1 MLNPVKNLMRDNDL
15 EGSVSVISDEITITG
30 TVTSSGNL
38 IINGNV
44 DGEINCESLEI
55 GPSGVVTGTV
65 KAGQCLLAGKLEGK
79 LSARTVNIAST
90 GDLNGRLS
98 YGKLEIETGANIALK
113 LRKTKQLSDTSV
125 ENSVS
130 NEEQ

>member
-79 LSARTVNIAST
+79 LSARTVSIAST

>member
-44 DGEINCESLEI
+44 EGEINCESLEI
-55 GPSGVVTGTV
+55 GQSGVVTGTV

-79 LSARTVNIAST
+79 LSARTVNITST

-98 YGKLEIETGANIALK
+98 YGKLEIETGATIALK
-113 LRKTKQLSDTSV
+113 LRKTKQLSDISD
-125 ENSVS
+125 ENSDG

>member
-1 MLNPVKNLMRDNDL
+1 MTEEKETVNKENLDKLDDIF
-15 EGSVSVISDEITITG
+15 EECKKEDESVFQ
-30 TVTSSGNL
+30 NL

-65 KAGQCLLAGKLEGK
+65 KAGQCFLAGKLEGK

-113 LRKTKQLSDTSV
+113 LRKTKQLSDASV
-125 ENSVS
+125 ENSDG

>member
-15 EGSVSVISDEITITG
+15 ERSVSVISDEITITG

-65 KAGQCLLAGKLEGK
+65 KAGQCFLAGKLEGK

-113 LRKTKQLSDTSV
+113 LRKTKQLSDASV
-125 ENSVS
+125 ENSGDD
-130 NEEQ
+130 EEQ

>member
-30 TVTSSGNL
+30 SVTSSGNL

-113 LRKTKQLSDTSV
+113 LRKTKQLSEISV
-125 ENSVS
+125 ENSIG

>member
-65 KAGQCLLAGKLEGK
+65 KAGQCFLAGKLEGK

-98 YGKLEIETGANIALK
+98 YGKLEVETGANIALK
-113 LRKTKQLSDTSV
+113 LRKTKQLSDASD
-125 ENSVS
+125 ENSDG

>member
-1 MLNPVKNLMRDNDL
+1 MLNPVKNLMKDNEL

-55 GPSGVVTGTV
+55 GPSGVVTWM
-65 KAGQCLLAGKLEGK
+65 AGWAMENWKLK
-79 LSARTVNIAST
+79 VAPILHWN
-90 GDLNGRLS
+90 
-98 YGKLEIETGANIALK
+98 
-113 LRKTKQLSDTSV
+113 
-125 ENSVS
+125 
-130 NEEQ
+130 

>member
-65 KAGQCLLAGKLEGK
+65 KAGQCFLAGKLEGK

-113 LRKTKQLSDTSV
+113 LRKTKQLSDISV
-125 ENSVS
+125 ENSVG

>member
-113 LRKTKQLSDTSV
+113 LRKTKQLSDVSV
-125 ENSVS
+125 ENSDS

>member
-30 TVTSSGNL
+30 SVTSSGNL

-65 KAGQCLLAGKLEGK
+65 KAGQCFLAGKLEGK

-113 LRKTKQLSDTSV
+113 LRKTKQLSDASD
-125 ENSVS
+125 ENSDG

>member
-1 MLNPVKNLMRDNDL
+1 MLNPVKNLMKDNEL

-65 KAGQCLLAGKLEGK
+65 KAGP
-79 LSARTVNIAST
+79 V
-90 GDLNGRLS
+90 S
-98 YGKLEIETGANIALK
+98 YTHLTLP
-113 LRKTKQLSDTSV
+113 TS
-125 ENSVS
+125 NSV
-130 NEEQ
+130 

>member
-113 LRKTKQLSDTSV
+113 LRKTKQLSDTYV

>member
-30 TVTSSGNL
+30 SVTSSGNL

-98 YGKLEIETGANIALK
+98 YGKLEIENGANIELK

-125 ENSVS
+125 ENSEG

>member
-65 KAGQCLLAGKLEGK
+65 KAGQCFLAGKLEGK

>member
-15 EGSVSVISDEITITG
+15 EGSVSVKSDEITITG
-30 TVTSSGNL
+30 SVTSSGNL

-65 KAGQCLLAGKLEGK
+65 KAGQCFLAGKLEGK

-98 YGKLEIETGANIALK
+98 YGKLEIETGANIALR
-113 LRKTKQLSDTSV
+113 LRKTKQLSDASV
-125 ENSVS
+125 ENSDG

>member
-1 MLNPVKNLMRDNDL
+1 MLNPVKNLMKDNEL

-65 KAGQCLLAGKLEGK
+65 KAGPVSYTHLRAHETSC
-79 LSARTVNIAST
+79 
-90 GDLNGRLS
+90 DL
-98 YGKLEIETGANIALK
+98 
-113 LRKTKQLSDTSV
+113 V
-125 ENSVS
+125 
-130 NEEQ
+130 

>member
-1 MLNPVKNLMRDNDL
+1 MLNPVKNLMKDNEL

-55 GPSGVVTGTV
+55 
-65 KAGQCLLAGKLEGK
+65 CLL
-79 LSARTVNIAST
+79 
-90 GDLNGRLS
+90 
-98 YGKLEIETGANIALK
+98 Y
-113 LRKTKQLSDTSV
+113 TSP
-125 ENSVS
+125 SPRD
-130 NEEQ
+130 

>member
-1 MLNPVKNLMRDNDL
+1 MKDNEL

-55 GPSGVVTGTV
+55 GPSGVVTGIV
-65 KAGQCLLAGKLEGK
+65 KAGQCNLAGKLEGK
-79 LSARTVNIAST
+79 LSARTVNILST

-113 LRKTKQLSDTSV
+113 LRKTKQLSDLPN
-125 ENSVS
+125 ENQDIS
-130 NEEQ
+130 EEI

>member
-98 YGKLEIETGANIALK
+98 YGKLEIETGANIELK

-125 ENSVS
+125 ENSEG

>member
-15 EGSVSVISDEITITG
+15 ERSVSVISDEITITG

-44 DGEINCESLEI
+44 DGEFNCESLEI

-65 KAGQCLLAGKLEGK
+65 KAGQCFLAGKLEGK

-113 LRKTKQLSDTSV
+113 LRKTKQLSDASV
-125 ENSVS
+125 ENSGGD
-130 NEEQ
+130 EEQ

>member
-44 DGEINCESLEI
+44 DGKINCESLEI

-65 KAGQCLLAGKLEGK
+65 KAGQCFLAGKLEGK

-113 LRKTKQLSDTSV
+113 LRKTKQLSDASD
-125 ENSVS
+125 ENSDG

>member
-113 LRKTKQLSDTSV
+113 LRKTKQLSDISV
-125 ENSVS
+125 ENSVG

>member
-1 MLNPVKNLMRDNDL
+1 MKDNEL
-15 EGSVSVISDEITITG
+15 ESSVSVISHEITITG
-30 TVTSSGNL
+30 SVTSSGNL

-65 KAGQCLLAGKLEGK
+65 KAGQCSLAGKLEGK
-79 LSARTVNIAST
+79 LSARTVNILST

-113 LRKTKQLSDTSV
+113 LRKTKQLSDIPNESQDTS
-125 ENSVS
+125 
-130 NEEQ
+130 EEI

>member
-15 EGSVSVISDEITITG
+15 ERSVSVISDEITITG

-65 KAGQCLLAGKLEGK
+65 KAGQCFLAGKLEGK

-113 LRKTKQLSDTSV
+113 LRKTKQLSDISV
-125 ENSVS
+125 ENSDG

>member
-38 IINGNV
+38 IVNGNV

-98 YGKLEIETGANIALK
+98 YGKLEIETGANIELK

-125 ENSVS
+125 ENSEG

>member
-1 MLNPVKNLMRDNDL
+1 MLNPVKNLMKDNEL
-15 EGSVSVISDEITITG
+15 QGSVSVISDEITITG

-38 IINGNV
+38 IVNGNV

-65 KAGQCLLAGKLEGK
+65 KAGQCSLAGKFEGK
-79 LSARTVNIAST
+79 LSARTVNILST

-113 LRKTKQLSDTSV
+113 LRKTKQLSDLPN
-125 ENSVS
+125 ENQDIS
-130 NEEQ
+130 EEI

>member
-1 MLNPVKNLMRDNDL
+1 MPSEIISGQNPVFEAIGKQLDNMA
-15 EGSVSVISDEITITG
+15 SNTG
-30 TVTSSGNL
+30 TGPPS
-38 IINGNV
+38 NV

-65 KAGQCLLAGKLEGK
+65 KAGQCNLAGKLEGK
-79 LSARTVNIAST
+79 LSARTVNILST

-113 LRKTKQLSDTSV
+113 LRKTKQLSDLPN
-125 ENSVS
+125 ENQDISK
-130 NEEQ
+130 EI

>member
-1 MLNPVKNLMRDNDL
+1 MLNPVKNLMKDNEL
-15 EGSVSVISDEITITG
+15 QGSVSVISDEITITG

-55 GPSGVVTGTV
+55 GPSGVVTCTV
-65 KAGQCLLAGKLEGK
+65 KAGQCSLAGKLEGK
-79 LSARTVNIAST
+79 LSARTVNILST

-113 LRKTKQLSDTSV
+113 LRKTKQLSDLPN
-125 ENSVS
+125 ENQDIS
-130 NEEQ
+130 EEI

>member
-79 LSARTVNIAST
+79 LSARIVNIAST

-113 LRKTKQLSDTSV
+113 LRKTKQLSNESA
-125 ENSVS
+125 ENSDG

>member
-113 LRKTKQLSDTSV
+113 LRKTKQLSNISV
-125 ENSVS
+125 ENSVG

>member
-15 EGSVSVISDEITITG
+15 ERSVSVISDEITITG

-113 LRKTKQLSDTSV
+113 LRKTKQLSDISV
-125 ENSVS
+125 ENSVG

>member
-1 MLNPVKNLMRDNDL
+1 MLNPVKNLMKDNEL

-44 DGEINCESLEI
+44 EGEINCESLEI

-65 KAGQCLLAGKLEGK
+65 KAGQCFLAGKLEGK
-79 LSARTVNIAST
+79 LSARVVN
-90 GDLNGRLS
+90 LS
-98 YGKLEIETGANIALK
+98 LIHI
-113 LRKTKQLSDTSV
+113 
-125 ENSVS
+125 
-130 NEEQ
+130 

>member
-30 TVTSSGNL
+30 SVTSSGNL

-65 KAGQCLLAGKLEGK
+65 KAGQCFLAGKLEGK

-98 YGKLEIETGANIALK
+98 YGKLEVETGANIALK
-113 LRKTKQLSDTSV
+113 LRKTKQLSDISV
-125 ENSVS
+125 ENSVG